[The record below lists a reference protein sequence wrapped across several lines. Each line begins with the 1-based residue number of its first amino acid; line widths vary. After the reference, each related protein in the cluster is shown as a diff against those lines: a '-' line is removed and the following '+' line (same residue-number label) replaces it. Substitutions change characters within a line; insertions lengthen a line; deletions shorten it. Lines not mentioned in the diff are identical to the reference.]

1 MFRTKG
7 AMMRIRELA
16 VVVAAVLGAVAGFY
30 LAGARATPAAI
41 AENPD
46 LLTAWGNGPIV
57 WAVVAGLALP
67 WVVNRWVEHRPSPE
81 GTPGASPGR

>member
-1 MFRTKG
+1 
-7 AMMRIRELA
+7 MMRTRELA
-16 VVVAAVLGAVAGFY
+16 VVIAAVLGAVAGFY

-41 AENPD
+41 WANPD
-46 LLTAWGNGPIV
+46 LLTAWGNGPVLAAI
-57 WAVVAGLALP
+57 ACGLGLP